1 MTQGACRDDE
11 PQEAIQRSGSAR
23 DPPPNP
29 KGFSSEEKIRIV
41 FDGLRGEQLDEF
53 AECTAPEGAE

>member
-11 PQEAIQRSGSAR
+11 PQEAIQRSGSAG

-41 FDGLRGEQLDEF
+41 LDGLRGAQLDEF
-53 AECTAPEGAE
+53 AEG